1 MYFNTKK
8 NIFVLEKKK
17 RFVLVLKKE
26 FYSKKTI
33 LTVELYSKKI
43 FI

>member
-8 NIFVLEKKK
+8 NIFVLEKKG
-17 RFVLVLKKE
+17 FVLVLKKE